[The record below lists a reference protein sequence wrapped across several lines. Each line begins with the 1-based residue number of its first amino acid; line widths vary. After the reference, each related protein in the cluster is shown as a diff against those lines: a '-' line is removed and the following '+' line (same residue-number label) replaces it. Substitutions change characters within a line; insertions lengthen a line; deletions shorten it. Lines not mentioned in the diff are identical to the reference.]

1 MTDLIDLLTQDAV
14 GLLLGANSGP
24 QWGIYLNGSPVIQPA
39 AIAGQSAPSF
49 SPISAIA
56 PLIGGPNV
64 SPVFASF
71 VDFEYAQEWPLSTY
85 QQEQGAFQAYDKVT
99 LPWDVKVHLA
109 CGGSPSTRQ
118 AFLSTVLAVANS
130 FSLYDILTPEMTF
143 SSCNVSHISWPRSAN
158 SGVSLIVVDL
168 WFKEIPVTA
177 TASFTN
183 TQSPSD
189 SSQQALG
196 NQQAQTAA
204 QTQTKTVSGGS
215 LSISSIQ

>member
-1 MTDLIDLLTQDAV
+1 MSDVLSLLTEDAV

-24 QWGIYLNGSPVIQPA
+24 QWGIYLNGAPVIQPA
-39 AIAGQSAPSF
+39 LIAGQTAPSF
-49 SPISAIA
+49 SPVSVVA

-118 AFLSTVLAVANS
+118 AFLSTVLAIANS

-143 SSCNVSHISWPRSAN
+143 PSCNVSHISWPRSAN
-158 SGVSLIVVDL
+158 SGVSLIVVDI

-183 TQSPSD
+183 TQNPSD

-196 NQQAQTAA
+196 NQQAQTVKP
-204 QTQTKTVSGGS
+204 TNTVSGNG
-215 LSISSIQ
+215 LSISAVQ